1 MVQVSEVQET
11 AQQPWSYTEGV
22 RPSHSSNLY
31 PDLSSY
37 SKESTPVYS
46 LRDSASA
53 TSRTCKISCTKLSPS
68 HHVLAMGSL
77 LTLGVLGVAAIAI
90 TALARKISR
99 LHHQSTQ
106 LKLQAEQLLINQPDI
121 IYMDQVKALRESY
134 VSWSY
139 LRSGQGLS
147 SSWEA
152 FLLEG
157 RTPLYELRSTWTAVT
172 VPSYSFYRGWD
183 VGVAFVPD
191 TRYVCVWSGLDV
203 SRTVQSIAGRHGRSI
218 TEVMAAGADAA
229 AYSQLFAIL
238 GPSHTLYYRLLR
250 DASSAST
257 KATMAGVF
265 GIGGTL
271 VTLLPVAALTA
282 GCTACRFQRE
292 KERTQRM

>member
-1 MVQVSEVQET
+1 MTQEDT
-11 AQQPWSYTEGV
+11 FSLTSPPPQSYPPYNQQSLYPPLPEDYAPPSYSYTD
-22 RPSHSSNLY
+22 P
-31 PDLSSY
+31 
-37 SKESTPVYS
+37 
-46 LRDSASA
+46 A
-53 TSRTCKISCTKLSPS
+53 TATTRTFKISLPTLSPA
-68 HHVLAMGSL
+68 HKVAAVGSF
-77 LTLGVLGVAAIAI
+77 LTLAVLGIAAISI
-90 TALARKISR
+90 TLLAKKISQLR
-99 LHHQSTQ
+99 HQSAQ

-121 IYMDQVKALRESY
+121 LYMDQVKALRESY
-134 VSWSY
+134 VSWAY

-172 VPSYSFYRGWD
+172 VPSYSFYNGWD

-203 SRTVQSIAGRHGRSI
+203 SRAVQGIAARHGRSI
-218 TEVMAAGADAA
+218 TEIMNAGADAT
-229 AYSQLFAIL
+229 AYNTLFSIL

-257 KATMAGVF
+257 RATMAGVF

-271 VTLLPVAALTA
+271 TALLPVAAITA

-292 KERTQRM
+292 KESAPYRKAFD